1 MKKFNINK
9 IIRLIV
15 QILFFIFFPGL
26 VGSAF
31 LEIKVLFVDIFTA
44 NFASIIGDT
53 SLIIV
58 LLLSTIFFGRF
69 FCGWMCMF
77 GTYND
82 IVNLIGKKVFKI
94 KYKINPKVDS
104 YLKYLKYV
112 VLIFITCFI
121 WTSLVTIPS
130 GSSPWDA
137 LMQLTNPTYAFN
149 NYLIGLIIL
158 VFITIGDLFV
168 ERFFCRYLCPLG
180 AIFSI
185 VSKGRILSIKKER
198 TVCSPCKACTH
209 KCSMGINLDNVDY
222 VTSGECINCLNC
234 TKICP
239 KNNAHLALNKKAVN
253 EYAAVAVAV
262 AGTTGL
268 YLATDKIASNYI
280 DTSSTSEVSV
290 SKYADGTYI
299 GTGTGYKP
307 NLKVSVT
314 ISNGKITDI
323 TVYSSN
329 ETESFFN
336 KAWNTI
342 KNAIISKQSTDV
354 NTVSGATRSSE
365 GIIEAVNNALTQA
378 EEAQKV
384 ETTIASETTT
394 TSVGTTTTKTTST
407 TTKTTTTATT
417 TASSSTST
425 TYKDGTY
432 TGTGVGYKPYTKVTV
447 TISNGKISSITL
459 VSTNDTDKFFTKA
472 WSTIKNAIISKQ
484 STTVSTVSGAT
495 RSSEG
500 IIEAVNDALSQAQ

>member
-1 MKKFNINK
+1 M
-9 IIRLIV
+9 
-15 QILFFIFFPGL
+15 
-26 VGSAF
+26 
-31 LEIKVLFVDIFTA
+31 
-44 NFASIIGDT
+44 
-53 SLIIV
+53 
-58 LLLSTIFFGRF
+58 
-69 FCGWMCMF
+69 
-77 GTYND
+77 D
-82 IVNLIGKKVFKI
+82 IVG
-94 KYKINPKVDS
+94 
-104 YLKYLKYV
+104 
-112 VLIFITCFI
+112 
-121 WTSLVTIPS
+121 
-130 GSSPWDA
+130 
-137 LMQLTNPTYAFN
+137 
-149 NYLIGLIIL
+149 
-158 VFITIGDLFV
+158 
-168 ERFFCRYLCPLG
+168 
-180 AIFSI
+180 
-185 VSKGRILSIKKER
+185 
-198 TVCSPCKACTH
+198 
-209 KCSMGINLDNVDY
+209 
-222 VTSGECINCLNC
+222 
-234 TKICP
+234 
-239 KNNAHLALNKKAVN
+239 
-253 EYAAVAVAV
+253 
-262 AGTTGL
+262 
-268 YLATDKIASNYI
+268 
-280 DTSSTSEVSV
+280 
-290 SKYADGTYI
+290 
-299 GTGTGYKP
+299 
-307 NLKVSVT
+307 T

-432 TGTGVGYKPYTKVTV
+432 TGTGTGYKPYTKVTV

>member
-31 LEIKVLFVDIFTA
+31 LEIKVLFVDILTA

-58 LLLSTIFFGRF
+58 LLLSTILFGRF

-94 KYKINPKVDS
+94 QYKINPKVDS

-185 VSKGRILSIKKER
+185 VSKGRILNIKKEKS
-198 TVCSPCKACTH
+198 VCGPCKACTN
-209 KCSMGINLDNVDY
+209 KCAMGINIDAVNLVR
-222 VTSGECINCLNC
+222 SGECINCLNC
-234 TKICP
+234 TSICP
-239 KNNAHLALNKKAVN
+239 KNNAKLVINDKALN
-253 EYAAVAVAV
+253 EYAVATLAV
-262 AGTTGL
+262 AGTTGP
-268 YLATDKIASNYI
+268 YLGVDQLTSNYTGTN
-280 DTSSTSEVSV
+280 TSTIETTT
-290 SKYADGTYI
+290 SKYADGTYTGSGRGYS
-299 GTGTGYKP
+299 GTT
-307 NLKVSVT
+307 KVS
-314 ISNGKITDI
+314 
-323 TVYSSN
+323 
-329 ETESFFN
+329 
-336 KAWNTI
+336 
-342 KNAIISKQSTDV
+342 
-354 NTVSGATRSSE
+354 
-365 GIIEAVNNALTQA
+365 
-378 EEAQKV
+378 
-384 ETTIASETTT
+384 
-394 TSVGTTTTKTTST
+394 
-407 TTKTTTTATT
+407 
-417 TASSSTST
+417 
-425 TYKDGTY
+425 
-432 TGTGVGYKPYTKVTV
+432 
-447 TISNGKISSITL
+447 
-459 VSTNDTDKFFTKA
+459 
-472 WSTIKNAIISKQ
+472 
-484 STTVSTVSGAT
+484 
-495 RSSEG
+495 
-500 IIEAVNDALSQAQ
+500 